1 MDRFPNE
8 TARKIA
14 EKALSHVARE
24 LAAGRSEALLNYLT
38 VMSRFRRF
46 SWRNVLLIAAQR
58 PYATQIAG
66 IHTWND
72 LGRSIKKGEKGI
84 LIFAPAEVG
93 PEPARGKL
101 LHDPFARAGFRAAYV
116 FDVVQTAGKPLPEI
130 TPVAGDPEKHCEQL
144 KALIEKEGIDEVRA
158 KAVAYVVGRGLG
170 LERTSAPADYSALYN
185 GNQKA
190 LTQSLAIIQ
199 ETSAKIIDELLPE
212 ARRSG
217 ERAVAVSGRQK
228 PALLDAEGF
237 GRFHREYRGRVVE
250 SIAGLVRDRDKAED
264 IAAQA
269 FQVGWEKREAF
280 RGDASPHTW
289 IQAIARNAAWDSQR
303 RERSVYFESTDRA
316 DAREIALPELV
327 TDELERQD
335 ERFWLQKAMD
345 QLPGKHRRALVGHF
359 VDGLSIRDIARQERV
374 PDGTVLSR
382 IHTGKQLLREAWEAT
397 FSHGDANARAFSSR
411 KPDQAKARQ
420 APETVGGTRPKSE
433 PPEPATWDR

>member
-14 EKALSHVARE
+14 EKALSHVAGE

-38 VMSRFRRF
+38 VMSRFRRS

-58 PYATQIAG
+58 PNAIQVAG

-84 LIFAPAEVG
+84 LIFAPAAVR

-101 LHDPFARAGFRAAYV
+101 PHDPFPRAGFRAAYV
-116 FDVVQTAGKPLPEI
+116 FDVGQTEGKPLPEK
-130 TPVAGDPEKHCEQL
+130 TPVAGEPDEHREQI
-144 KALIEKEGIDEVRA
+144 KALIAREGIEEIRA
-158 KAVAYVVGRGLG
+158 KAVTYVVGHGLG
-170 LERTSAPADYSALYN
+170 LQRTSAFTDYSALYN

-190 LTQSLAIIQ
+190 LAQSLEIIQ
-199 ETSAKIIDELLPE
+199 ETSAKILDELLPE
-212 ARRSG
+212 ARCSG
-217 ERAVAVSGRQK
+217 ERAGAVSGHQK

-250 SIAGLVRDRDKAED
+250 SIAGFVRDRDKAED
-264 IAAQA
+264 IAAHA

-289 IQAIARNAAWDSQR
+289 IQAIARNAAWESHR
-303 RERSVYFESTDRA
+303 RQKSVYFESMDRA
-316 DAREIALPELV
+316 GTREIAAPELV
-327 TDELERQD
+327 TDEFERQD
-335 ERFWLQKAMD
+335 ERFWLQKALD
-345 QLPGKHRRALVGHF
+345 QLPAKHRRALVSHF

-382 IHTGKQLLREAWEAT
+382 IHTGKRLLREAWEST
-397 FSHGDANARAFSSR
+397 FSPADVNAGELSPR
-411 KPDQAKARQ
+411 KPEEREPRQ
-420 APETVGGTRPKSE
+420 APETIGTRPKSE
-433 PPEPATWDR
+433 SPEPASWDR

>member
-1 MDRFPNE
+1 
-8 TARKIA
+8 
-14 EKALSHVARE
+14 
-24 LAAGRSEALLNYLT
+24 
-38 VMSRFRRF
+38 MSRFRRS

-58 PYATQIAG
+58 PKATQVAG

-84 LIFAPAEVG
+84 LILAPAEVK
-93 PEPARGKL
+93 PEPARGHL
-101 LHDPFARAGFRAAYV
+101 PLSDDPFPRAGFRAAYA
-116 FDVVQTAGKPLPEI
+116 FDVGQTAGKPLPEI
-130 TPVAGDPEKHCEQL
+130 TSVAGDPEKHREQL
-144 KALIEKEGIDEVRA
+144 KALIEKEGIEEIRA

-190 LTQSLAIIQ
+190 LAQSLAIIQ
-199 ETSAKIIDELLPE
+199 ETSAKILDELLPE

-217 ERAVAVSGRQK
+217 ERAGAVSGHQK

-250 SIAGLVRDRDKAED
+250 SIAGFVRDRDKAED

-316 DAREIALPELV
+316 DAREIAAPELV

-335 ERFWLQKAMD
+335 ERFWLQKALD
-345 QLPGKHRRALVGHF
+345 QLPAKHRRALVGHF

-382 IHTGKQLLREAWEAT
+382 IHTGKQLLREAWDAT
-397 FSHGDANARAFSSR
+397 FSHRDANTRAFSSR
-411 KPDQAKARQ
+411 
-420 APETVGGTRPKSE
+420 
-433 PPEPATWDR
+433 